1 MLDHISYHEKLDKEE
16 EAILMQRKW
25 FLENGFHQ
33 KWVWDENAQNTK
45 I

>member
-1 MLDHISYHEKLDKEE
+1 MMDHISYHEKLEKKNPLEE

-25 FLENGFHQ
+25 VLLKMGLG
-33 KWVWDENAQNTK
+33 ENAQNMK